1 MSERAL
7 LPMRMSK
14 ARRWAIPLIIS
25 LSAPV
30 FTMPTFAST
39 APAIFKFTGSGFGHG
54 VGMSQIGARAM
65 AAAGESATSILKY
78 YYKNVDVVP
87 VVDTATIRVNIGHAL
102 KGAIFSTSTNLS
114 SLKVFAGDLPIS
126 DTSTAPIL
134 TVANKKKLAIS
145 ISLDKKGIQGLPGTP
160 GVATLRWVGGAAP
173 VVTVTESNSTDR
185 YRYGQIQIKV
195 VKGALEITNS
205 LALRDEYL
213 LGISEVPTSW
223 PPAILEAQTIAARSY
238 ALSKIGLIKP
248 ACDCHVYDHIVDQ
261 NFVGFS
267 KESEP
272 RVGQIWRA
280 AVLRTLVD
288 SSTGLAILSNG
299 KPIQAYYFSSS
310 GGATQSSA
318 DAWGGFTAYTHSV
331 ADTASVQATLNPRY
345 ATWTATS
352 TQALV
357 SRAFGLPDVASLEVI
372 SRNSAGAVTWI
383 KGISTNG
390 VSMVIRGDTFRS
402 RTKIPSPWFTP
413 IAD

>member
-1 MSERAL
+1 MY
-7 LPMRMSK
+7 K
-14 ARRWAIPLIIS
+14 ARRWAILLIIS
-25 LSAPV
+25 LSAPA
-30 FTMPTFAST
+30 FALPTFAAN
-39 APAIFKFTGSGFGHG
+39 APAIFTFTGSGFGHG

-78 YYKNVDVVP
+78 YYKDVDVVP

-102 KGAIFSTSTNLS
+102 KGAIFSTSTNSS
-114 SLKVFAGDLPIS
+114 SLKVFAGDLLIS

-134 TVANKKKLAIS
+134 NVANKKKLTIS

-160 GVATLRWVGGAAP
+160 AVATLRWVGGAAP
-173 VVTVTESNSTDR
+173 VVTVTESISTTR

-195 VKGALEITNS
+195 VKGAIEITNS

-238 ALSKIGLIKP
+238 ALSKIGSIKP
-248 ACDCHVYDHIVDQ
+248 ACDCNVYDHIIDQ

-310 GGATQSSA
+310 GGSTQSSA

-345 ATWTATS
+345 ATWTATA
-352 TQALV
+352 TQELV
-357 SRAFGLPDVASLEVI
+357 SRAFGLPDVASLEI
-372 SRNSAGAVTWI
+372 LSRNSAGAVTWI

-402 RTKIPSPWFTP
+402 RAKIPSPWFTP
-413 IAD
+413 VAG

>member
-1 MSERAL
+1 MTPAFGSTPPAL
-7 LPMRMSK
+7 FS
-14 ARRWAIPLIIS
+14 
-25 LSAPV
+25 
-30 FTMPTFAST
+30 
-39 APAIFKFTGSGFGHG
+39 FTGSGFGHG
-54 VGMSQIGARAM
+54 VGMSQIGARAL

-78 YYKNVDVVP
+78 YYKDVDVIP
-87 VVDTATIRVNIGHAL
+87 VIDTATIRVNIGNAL
-102 KGAIFSTSTNLS
+102 RGAIFSTSTSAS
-114 SLKVFAGDLPIS
+114 SLRVYAGDLPAS
-126 DTSTAPIL
+126 ETTTAPIMS
-134 TVANKKKLAIS
+134 VANKKKLTIS

-160 GVATLRWVGGAAP
+160 AAATLRWSGGAAP
-173 VVTVTESNSTDR
+173 VVTVTESNSTNR

-195 VKGALEITNS
+195 IKGALEITNS

-213 LGISEVPTSW
+213 LGISEVPSSW

-238 ALSKIGLIKP
+238 ALSKMGTLKP
-248 ACDCHVYDHIVDQ
+248 ACDCNVYDHIVDQ

-267 KESEP
+267 KESEA
-272 RVGQIWRA
+272 RYGQIWRA

-288 SSTGLAILSNG
+288 TSTGLAILSNG

-331 ADTASVQATLNPRY
+331 ADTASVLTSLNPRY
-345 ATWTATS
+345 ASWSATA

-357 SRAFGLPDVASLEVI
+357 SKAFGLPDVASLEI
-372 SRNSAGAVTWI
+372 LSRNSAGAVTWI

-413 IAD
+413 VAS

>member
-1 MSERAL
+1 
-7 LPMRMSK
+7 MRMYR
-14 ARRWAIPLIIS
+14 ARRWAILLVIS
-25 LSAPV
+25 LSAPA
-30 FTMPTFAST
+30 FALPTFAAN
-39 APAIFKFTGSGFGHG
+39 APAIFTFTGSGFGHG

-78 YYKNVDVVP
+78 YYKDVDVVP

-102 KGAIFSTSTNLS
+102 KGAIFSTSTNSS
-114 SLKVFAGDLPIS
+114 SLKVFAGDLLIS

-134 TVANKKKLAIS
+134 NVANKKKLTIS

-160 GVATLRWVGGAAP
+160 AVATLRWVGGAAP
-173 VVTVTESNSTDR
+173 VVTVTESISTTR

-195 VKGALEITNS
+195 VKGAIEITNS

-238 ALSKIGLIKP
+238 ALSKIGSIKP
-248 ACDCHVYDHIVDQ
+248 ACDCNVYDHIIDQ

-310 GGATQSSA
+310 GGSTQSSA

-345 ATWTATS
+345 ATWTATA
-352 TQALV
+352 TQELV
-357 SRAFGLPDVASLEVI
+357 SRAFGLPDVASLEI
-372 SRNSAGAVTWI
+372 LSRNSAGAVTWI

-402 RTKIPSPWFTP
+402 RAKIPSPWFTP
-413 IAD
+413 VAG